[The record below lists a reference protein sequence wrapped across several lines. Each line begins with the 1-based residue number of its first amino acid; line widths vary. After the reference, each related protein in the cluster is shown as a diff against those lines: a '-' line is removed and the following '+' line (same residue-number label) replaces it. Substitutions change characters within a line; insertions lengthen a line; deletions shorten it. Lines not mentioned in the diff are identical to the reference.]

1 VDSLDSARNPAS
13 ASADIVAESV
23 GAASSGAER
32 ASSAG
37 EVSDAGQGDIG
48 GPAEEPT
55 AHSAISHR
63 VLRSQVATS
72 TNKAHEYTHAHG
84 GD

>member
-55 AHSAISHR
+55 AHR